1 MIFKENLFKDKSY
14 VITGASS
21 GMGAHAALML
31 NELGAKIIAIGR
43 DENKLLAQKEQA
55 KNPDDFI
62 TISKDLSNFE
72 NLDKWTLE
80 LAKEHGGFNGCLLS
94 AGAVN
99 TMPLSAPN
107 FANFGVK
114 LFNINYFG
122 NLQILKGLSD
132 KRAKSKDGS
141 SFVWVSSAAFIQPG
155 AGLGNYAAS
164 KGAVV
169 SAIKSF
175 ALEFAPKYRIN
186 AICPGLV
193 LTPMIDVSD
202 TATGKDYV
210 AIANSRYPLGVGTMD
225 DTSNLICF
233 LLSDASRW
241 FTGQEFIIN
250 GGGTLKF

>member
-1 MIFKENLFKDKSY
+1 MFKENLFKDKSY

-43 DENKLLAQKEQA
+43 DENKLLTQKEQA

-80 LAKEHGGFNGCLLS
+80 LAKEHGGFNGCVLS
-94 AGAVN
+94 AGMGA

-114 LFNINYFG
+114 IFNINYFG

-141 SFVWVSSAAFIQPG
+141 SFVWVSSAAFKRPG

-193 LTPMIDVSD
+193 LTPMINSEK
-202 TATGKDYV
+202 TATGIDYD
-210 AIANSRYPLGVGTMD
+210 AIADSIYPLGMGTTN

-241 FTGQEFIIN
+241 FTGQEFLMD
-250 GGGTLKF
+250 GGGSLKF

>member
-21 GMGAHAALML
+21 GIGAHAALML

-43 DENKLLAQKEQA
+43 DENKLSAQKEQA

-72 NLDKWTLE
+72 NLDKWALE
-80 LAKEHGGFNGCLLS
+80 LAKEHGGFDGCLLS
-94 AGAVN
+94 AGAVH

-107 FANFGVK
+107 FTNFGVK
-114 LFNINYFG
+114 LFNVNYFG
-122 NLQILKGLSD
+122 NLQILKGLAD
-132 KRAKSKDGS
+132 KRAKSKENS
-141 SFVWVSSAAFIQPG
+141 SFVWISSAAFTKPG
-155 AGLGNYAAS
+155 VGLGNYAAS
-164 KGAVV
+164 KGAIV

-186 AICPGLV
+186 AICPSIV
-193 LTPMIDVSD
+193 STPLLNHIKEVY
-202 TATGKDYV
+202 GKDYT
-210 AIANSRYPLGVGTMD
+210 NTKSTKYPLGIGITN

-241 FTGQEFIIN
+241 ITGQSIILD
-250 GGGTLKF
+250 GGATLT

>member
-1 MIFKENLFKDKSY
+1 MIFKENLFKDKNY
-14 VITGASS
+14 IVTGASS
-21 GMGAHAALML
+21 GIGAHAALML

-72 NLDKWTLE
+72 NLDKWALE

-94 AGAVN
+94 AGAVH

-114 LFNINYFG
+114 LFNVNYFG
-122 NLQILKGLSD
+122 NLQILKGLTD
-132 KRAKSKDGS
+132 KRAKSKENS
-141 SFVWVSSAAFIQPG
+141 SFVWISSVTFTKPG

-164 KGAVV
+164 KGAIV
-169 SAIKSF
+169 SAVKSF

-186 AICPGLV
+186 AICPGFIT
-193 LTPMIDVSD
+193 TPMVFSEKR
-202 TATGKDYV
+202 ATGVDYDT
-210 AIANSRYPLGVGTMD
+210 IASSLYPLGTGTTN

-233 LLSDASRW
+233 LLSDASKW
-241 FTGQEFIIN
+241 MTGQSIILD
-250 GGGTLKF
+250 GGVTLT